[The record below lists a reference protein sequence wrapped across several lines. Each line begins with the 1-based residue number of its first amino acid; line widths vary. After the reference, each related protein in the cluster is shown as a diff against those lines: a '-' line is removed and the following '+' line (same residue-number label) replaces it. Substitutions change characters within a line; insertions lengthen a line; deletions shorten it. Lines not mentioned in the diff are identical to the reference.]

1 MLRWQTQK
9 RWMYHGRNCEIQ
21 RTSIDDATQ
30 YRGLVE
36 LETDVPDRAL
46 DSFPTED
53 VYRTRR
59 PMRRGRDEYRT
70 WLFFSWSGDGTRRL
84 RDAVNDL
91 AQYADETEI

>member
-9 RWMYHGRNCEIQ
+9 RWMYNGRNCEIQ
-21 RTSIDDATQ
+21 RTRVDDATQ

-46 DSFPTED
+46 ATFSAEN
-53 VYRTRR
+53 VLRTRR

-70 WLFFSWSGDGTRRL
+70 WLFFSWSGEEAGRL
-84 RDAVNDL
+84 RESVNDL
-91 AQYADETEI
+91 AEHVDGTKI